1 MDNVL
6 IYGNGK
12 SRLDFKPRK
21 FKNIVTWGCNRIY
34 RENIHVDNLVAVDYI
49 RQHEIIEDDYR
60 NSTLW
65 FSDWHELPKRF
76 IDKPAWGSR
85 YIELLKLGFDK
96 DKIFENNKVGKTRC
110 VVRGKNPFTALQKFN
125 NMDKPE
131 DEGEIEALKH
141 KCMRNTGLYISWITG
156 KEKIND
162 INEFERNSG
171 GSTSMYF
178 ACKQGAKNIY
188 LLGFDLATV
197 GKSLSNVHLLPDY
210 NKGFD
215 STIWQNQMKTVM
227 RKFKNVNFY
236 WVSQEEHKNKF
247 QGISNLKFVT
257 MEDLKKW
264 IDQTE

>member
-21 FKNIVTWGCNRIY
+21 FENISTWGCNRIY

-65 FSDWHELPKRF
+65 FSDWHELPKEF

-178 ACKQGAKNIY
+178 ACEQGAENIY
-188 LLGFDLATV
+188 LLGFDLATT
-197 GKSLSNVHLLPDY
+197 GKPLSNVHLLPDY

-236 WVSQEEHKNKF
+236 WVSPQEEKNKF
-247 QGISNLKFVT
+247 KGISNLEFVT
-257 MEDLKKW
+257 MEDLEKW